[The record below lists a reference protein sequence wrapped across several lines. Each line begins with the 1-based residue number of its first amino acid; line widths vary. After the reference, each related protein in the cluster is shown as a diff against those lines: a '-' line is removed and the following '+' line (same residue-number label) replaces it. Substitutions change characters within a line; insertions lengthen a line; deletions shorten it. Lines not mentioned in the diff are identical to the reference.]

1 MNKRTYI
8 LLLLDTVLVAVSFYI
23 SALFKRISFADYF
36 CNNFYAIIIFCV
48 ILLVTSL
55 YFNKYVFKVHSH
67 WRISLGIIKSH
78 FVAIAV
84 AIMLMYIFGE
94 TSYSRIMVFLTVVNV
109 TVLDLVVYNI
119 WVSLKRARLIPDDI
133 LGLDRERLSRLEC
146 KNEEID
152 PERQRLVKESILSR
166 YSQQILNFIETNV
179 SVYSEKTLVL
189 YTQEVLNVQVQP
201 SGMYNNVV
209 NLSNV
214 NNHRFV
220 NKFFEAV
227 NSKIPLGGIY
237 ICMAET
243 QEQRKKRLLKKYPP
257 VLNRVYY
264 FFDFV
269 FKRLFPKFKL
279 TKRLYFFLT
288 RGQNRVI
295 SLAELLGRLYSCG
308 FSVLAD
314 VEIEGITF
322 VVSQKIGEP
331 SYDMEPTYGP
341 LIMLK
346 RVGKKGKIIKVFK
359 FRTMHP
365 YSEYLQEYIYNHYN
379 LQDGGK
385 FKNDFRVTT
394 MGKFMRKLWI
404 DEWPMFLNVFKGEM
418 KIVGV
423 RPLSRHYFSLYSKE
437 MQDRRI
443 KYKPGLVPPFYVDNP
458 KTIDEIMDSERRY
471 FDACDKH
478 PFFTDIRYFFL
489 SFYNIVFRKLR
500 SS

>member
-1 MNKRTYI
+1 MNKRTCI